1 MVTKLKNLNKRQQ
14 EIGLSVGWSFVGI
27 VFTFGMIY
35 VKYTS
40 MWMWGSTER
49 TIYTIAGSVL
59 LFLALAVCA
68 GSIWQT
74 FSYIK
79 KYPPKEFW
87 KICRVDAVKSELL
100 AIAVFLSGKRW
111 MQALFPYEEI
121 IWNRF
126 VLNSGFTI
134 IVFLLELILV
144 LVIFGGSGLFLLRQ
158 WVLGILPETSVIWS
172 EVIHYKNRTPLEVR
186 MQNKRK
192 GGLLFG
198 GILTIAAI
206 ICSYG
211 AFMGADLPALAA
223 GMIALI
229 MLLVFY
235 KNCFSGKSL
244 REIGCLIQ
252 QIQKMSEGEEI
263 PQELYLPEKSLFY
276 DTSEQLRNIDAAM
289 RKSVEKQVQ
298 AERLKI
304 DLITNVSHDLKT
316 PLTSMVGYT
325 ALLKKENLSEEAKDY
340 VEVISAKQEQLKNMI
355 QDLFEL
361 SKATSGS
368 DQLHLETLDM
378 RRLLEQTMGDMEDGI
393 QESGQ
398 VIRTDFHDEPLL
410 FTGDN
415 AKMYRVVQNL
425 LENALKYSMQ
435 GTRIYVEAGKR
446 NAQVY
451 TEIKNIASYEMDF
464 KPDEIM
470 ERFVRGDKSRTTEGH
485 GLGLAIASSFVRNMG
500 GSLEVTIDGDLF
512 KVTMQLPEANSGA
525 GGGRYTS
532 SLV

>member
-1 MVTKLKNLNKRQQ
+1 MATKLKNLNKRQQ
-14 EIGLSVGWSFVGI
+14 EIALVSGLGFAAEA
-27 VFTFGMIY
+27 FTFGMIFI
-35 VKYTS
+35 KYPS
-40 MWMWGSTER
+40 MWLWGKKEKI
-49 TIYTIAGSVL
+49 IYAVSGSIL
-59 LFLALAVCA
+59 LLLAVAMCA
-68 GSIWQT
+68 GIIWQMRI
-74 FSYIK
+74 YIK
-79 KYPPKEFW
+79 KYPPRETW
-87 KICRVDAVKSELL
+87 NVHRADNIKSELL
-100 AIAVFLSGKRW
+100 VLAALLSAGRW
-111 MQALFPYEEI
+111 IQALLPYDEF
-121 IWNRF
+121 IWTRYLLNT
-126 VLNSGFTI
+126 VLNI
-134 IVFLLELILV
+134 ITFFGELLLVLTVLGGSIFLLA
-144 LVIFGGSGLFLLRQ
+144 RQ
-158 WVLGILPETSVIWS
+158 WVLGILPKTSVIWS
-172 EVIHYKNRTPLEVR
+172 ERIRYRNRTPLEER
-186 MQNKRK
+186 LQNKRK
-192 GGLLFG
+192 AGLLFA
-198 GILTIAAI
+198 GILTAAAV
-206 ICSYG
+206 ICSYA
-211 AFMGADLPALAA
+211 AFMGADLPAVMMGVTA
-223 GMIALI
+223 II
-229 MLLVFY
+229 MLLLFY

-244 REIGCLIQ
+244 REIGCLVQ
-252 QIQKMSEGEEI
+252 HIQKMSEGEVI
-263 PQELYLPEKSLFY
+263 PQELYLPENSLFY
-276 DTSEQLRNIDAAM
+276 DTSRQLGNIDAAM

-325 ALLKKENLSEEAKDY
+325 ALLKKENLSDEARDY

-398 VIRTDFHDEPLL
+398 SIRTAFHEEPLL

-446 NAQVY
+446 NGQVY
-451 TEIKNIASYEMDF
+451 TEVKNIASYEMDF

-500 GSLEVTIDGDLF
+500 GELEIMIDGDLF
-512 KVTMQLPEANSGA
+512 KVTIQFPQI
-525 GGGRYTS
+525 
-532 SLV
+532 